1 MSRGIIG
8 ISLFA
13 CYLHPSAFKASLT
26 IRHKLTGLCTSIKH
40 PLYYVTFPS
49 CSLKLVF
56 FLLIKGLCLFIKI
69 NICELIGFFSYQ
81 NSSQILRALE
91 NLDSGASLKIHFL
104 LFKQIGV
111 GKEPG
116 NPVSETSQSFWLQP
130 SAASLLEPIQLSLQ
144 ELTEFL
150 SHIQW

>member
-1 MSRGIIG
+1 MWTDR
-8 ISLFA
+8 
-13 CYLHPSAFKASLT
+13 
-26 IRHKLTGLCTSIKH
+26 
-40 PLYYVTFPS
+40 
-49 CSLKLVF
+49 VF
-56 FLLIKGLCLFIKI
+56 F
-69 NICELIGFFSYQ
+69 YQ

-91 NLDSGASLKIHFL
+91 ILDSGASLKIHFL
-104 LFKQIGV
+104 LFKQISV